1 MSVSE
6 IRKVVWWVLGQPNT
20 TPMSGLSLRFTN
32 TTRVNQEFIEDP
44 ELDTLYADLAPGTGE
59 MHWAAGDD
67 HLECDHNKSASCH
80 KQSCFKN

>member
-44 ELDTLYADLAPGTGE
+44 ELDICRPG
-59 MHWAAGDD
+59 AGDWGTA
-67 HLECDHNKSASCH
+67 LGCR
-80 KQSCFKN
+80 